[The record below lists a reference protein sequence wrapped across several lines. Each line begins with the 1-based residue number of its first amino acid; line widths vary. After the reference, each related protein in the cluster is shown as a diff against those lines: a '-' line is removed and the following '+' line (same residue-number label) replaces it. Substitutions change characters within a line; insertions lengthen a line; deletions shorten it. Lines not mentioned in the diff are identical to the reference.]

1 MAMRKSAAGFLNTQE
16 PSWLTVTGSKLRKRS
31 GAQRSHAL
39 KAVGEQRG
47 WVHDRHPNIFDIGE
61 HQRREF
67 DRAEEFDRY
76 LVRT

>member
-1 MAMRKSAAGFLNTQE
+1 MRKSAAGFLNTQE
-16 PSWLTVTGSKLRKRS
+16 PSWLTGTGSKLRKRT
-31 GAQRSHAL
+31 GAQRPHAL
-39 KAVGEQRG
+39 KAVGEQRS

-61 HQRREF
+61 HQGREF